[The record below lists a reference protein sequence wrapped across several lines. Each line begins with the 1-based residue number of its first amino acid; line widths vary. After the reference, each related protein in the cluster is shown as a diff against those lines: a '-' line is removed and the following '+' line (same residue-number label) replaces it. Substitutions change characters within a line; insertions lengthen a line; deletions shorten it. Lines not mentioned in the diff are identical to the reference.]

1 MLRRVR
7 FSAHFDRLHASLTL
21 GLLSPAALA
30 LALGL
35 LLLPLQLLWP
45 PLQSE
50 PKAKAERRRAVRHC
64 WCSCCCWLPLLLP
77 LLPPLPPPPPPPPP
91 RKSRTR

>member
-1 MLRRVR
+1 
-7 FSAHFDRLHASLTL
+7 L
-21 GLLSPAALA
+21 GLLSSSSLA

-50 PKAKAERRRAVRHC
+50 PEAKAER
-64 WCSCCCWLPLLLP
+64 
-77 LLPPLPPPPPPPPP
+77 
-91 RKSRTR
+91 